1 MCSVG
6 SWGVASLN
14 ALPVLSVIILC
25 VCIIQCETTTILE
38 PKKIKSAAF
47 STVSSSN
54 CHEIMGPD
62 AMLFVFWM
70 LSFKS
75 AFLGLWDTLNTPLLD
90 DPRAP
95 SLCLWYKKFVLNDT
109 LRISEPSLVVQM
121 VRSLPTMQETWVWYL
136 GEEDPLEKGMATHSR
151 IFAWR
156 IPWMRRLSMESHRV
170 GHDWVTNA
178 FTFRT

>member
-47 STVSSSN
+47 STVSSSI

-75 AFLGLWDTLNTPLLD
+75 AFLGLWDTPNTPLLD
-90 DPRAP
+90 DPRPP
-95 SLCLWYKKFVLNDT
+95 SLCVWYKKFVLNDT

-121 VRSLPTMQETWVWYL
+121 VRSLPTMQETWVWSL
-136 GEEDPLEKGMATHSR
+136 GEEDPQEKGMATHSSVL
-151 IFAWR
+151 AWR
-156 IPWMRRLSMESHRV
+156 IGWTDRQSMESHRV
-170 GHDWVTNA
+170 GHDWATNA